1 MTNGPLVT
9 GPPLLH
15 ALMFATARL
24 EQPTTAELAPT
35 RVMDEEEEEGRV
47 FDSHQ
52 DEADNDNNQD
62 DTNDQ
67 CQECPK
73 RMVFKEV
80 MRGIQ
85 KADPLWFVALTSG
98 PQFLVQQRS
107 PQKVNVLTGHRK
119 AAAESIRIEKSGGYV
134 FQNQTAPSSFSSG
147 GTRFVKPQNFERE
160 GFHDLG
166 WP

>member
-1 MTNGPLVT
+1 MRQTTTTTRMTLT
-9 GPPLLH
+9 
-15 ALMFATARL
+15 TSARSVRREWWGAPFPAPSASIEGDRAEGNDS
-24 EQPTTAELAPT
+24 EQGIASSTTPRNE
-35 RVMDEEEEEGRV
+35 D
-47 FDSHQ
+47 
-52 DEADNDNNQD
+52 
-62 DTNDQ
+62 
-67 CQECPK
+67 ECPVDK
-73 RMVFKEV
+73 YQVFKEV